1 MSGKRP
7 FVLSIAGFDPSAGA
21 GVLADVKT
29 FEQHNVYGLAICTG
43 LTLQTENEFHSVE
56 WRKLEDVI
64 NEIKIILKKYPVKAV
79 KFGIVPSFEFLNKL
93 VLEIKKINSEIFI
106 VVDPVIKSST
116 GFNLNVENDKYSLN
130 ELLKNISVFTPN
142 YDELKLLANGS
153 GIEPVLKSFSKHSSV
168 LLKGGHHLEKQGTD
182 ILYFED
188 EVKEISPLH
197 KKIFP
202 KHGSGC
208 VLSAAITANMALGFS
223 IEESCTKAKKYT
235 ENFLLSNETLLGYH
249 HTL

>member
-64 NEIKIILKKYPVKAV
+64 NEIKIILKKYPVKAI
-79 KFGIVPSFEFLNKL
+79 KFGIVPSLKFLNKL
-93 VLEIKKINSEIFI
+93 ILEIKKINSEIFI
-106 VVDPVIKSST
+106 VVDPILKSST
-116 GFNLNVENDKYSLN
+116 GFEFNAVREKSSLE
-130 ELLKNISVFTPN
+130 ELLKNVSVFTPN

-153 GIEPVLKSFSKHSSV
+153 GVESSLKSFSKHSSV

-182 ILYFED
+182 ILYCED
-188 EVKEISPLH
+188 EIKQISPLH

-208 VLSAAITANMALGFS
+208 VLSAAITANLALGFS
-223 IEESCTKAKKYT
+223 IEESCTKAKEYT
-235 ENFLLSNETLLGYH
+235 ENFLLSNQTLLGYH
-249 HTL
+249 HAL